1 MAKIKLAKTEKVE
14 EKKDVKEKKKTKNKT
29 SNKTKISI
37 VDRYRY
43 ALPDGAKQAIWVI
56 GIVLI
61 VFLIFYLITVF
72 RLGGFKNNKKS
83 DKNTTIQYQEI
94 LAGTSFNMNSTD
106 YMVVYYDKSD
116 TENEDS
122 QSITSTVAGYDS
134 ESTNVDLYTC
144 DLGNEFNKKF
154 VTTESAH
161 TNPFGAEDLL
171 INGPTLIRFTN
182 GELKEYIQGKSEVE
196 TYISDLTAG
205 K

>member
-14 EKKDVKEKKKTKNKT
+14 ETKDLKGKKQKKNKN

-56 GIVLI
+56 GIVLV
-61 VFLIFYLITVF
+61 VFLIFYLLTVF
-72 RLGGFKNNKKS
+72 RLGGFKGNKKS
-83 DKNTTIQYQEI
+83 DTETSIQYQEI
-94 LAGTSFNMNSTD
+94 LAGTSFNMNASD
-106 YMVVYYDKSD
+106 YMVVYYNISD
-116 TENEDS
+116 TENEDT
-122 QSITSTVAGYDS
+122 QSITSTVSAYDS
-134 ESTNVDLYTC
+134 QNTNVKLYTC

-154 VTTESAH
+154 VTTESAN

-182 GELKEYIQGKSEVE
+182 GELKDYIQGKSEVE
-196 TYISDLTAG
+196 TYISDLNN